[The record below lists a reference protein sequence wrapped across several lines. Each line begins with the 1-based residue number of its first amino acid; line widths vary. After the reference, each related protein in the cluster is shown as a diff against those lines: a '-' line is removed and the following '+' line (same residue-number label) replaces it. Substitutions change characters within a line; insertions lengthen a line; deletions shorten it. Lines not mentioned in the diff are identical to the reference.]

1 MTPDPKTT
9 KKAFWIDMIRSGPI
23 GMLEFLFVPLAG
35 LVALKYYNAS
45 DWQKAFLLSISEAGL
60 IATFIIVPLIRRLKW
75 QATHAASIF
84 SLLGA
89 AGIAFTAAYSDSLI
103 SYMAGLGFAFFILML
118 PLPLITQIY
127 RTNFPEAK
135 RGKILAIASILR
147 GIIGIAFAWKA
158 GQWIDSDIENFK
170 PLLWVFVCVS
180 LLNAIA
186 FWLMPKVETAKGS
199 TNPFSAFKWLKRDKK
214 FRTLI
219 VSWMLMGLGNLT
231 ALKIWTE
238 YFAND
243 QYGNGFS
250 AFEVTLLTFIIP
262 QSVKILFTYPW
273 GWLFDRMN
281 FYLLRIILNVLFGAA
296 IIVVFYGQTF
306 WVIAIGT
313 GLQGLAF
320 AGGSIAWMLWVT
332 KIAPPEHTAE
342 YMSIHTF
349 TTGLRGV
356 IAPALGFYL
365 LVTIGDSIAI
375 FSTILIILAS
385 VVIIPEYKRSRGSTN
400 I

>member
-1 MTPDPKTT
+1 
-9 KKAFWIDMIRSGPI
+9 MIRSGPI

-127 RTNFPEAK
+127 RTNFPEAR

-365 LVTIGDSIAI
+365 LITIGDSIAI

-385 VVIIPEYKRSRGSTN
+385 VVIIPEYRRSRGSTN

>member
-1 MTPDPKTT
+1 MTPNPKTT
-9 KKAFWIDMIRSGPI
+9 KKAFWIEMIRSGPM

-75 QATHAASIF
+75 QATHAAAIF

-89 AGIAFTAAYSDSLI
+89 VGIAFTAAYSDSLI

-127 RTNFPEAK
+127 RTNFPDTK

-147 GIIGIAFAWKA
+147 GIIGIVFAWKA

-385 VVIIPEYKRSRGSTN
+385 VVIIPEYRRTRGSTN

>member
-1 MTPDPKTT
+1 
-9 KKAFWIDMIRSGPI
+9 MIRSGPM

-60 IATFIIVPLIRRLKW
+60 IATFIIVPLIRRLRW
-75 QATHAASIF
+75 QATHAAAIF

-89 AGIAFTAAYSDSLI
+89 VGIAFTAAYSDSLI

-127 RTNFPEAK
+127 RTNFPDNK
-135 RGKILAIASILR
+135 RGKILAIASIMR
-147 GIIGIAFAWKA
+147 GIIGIVFAWKA

-385 VVIIPEYKRSRGSTN
+385 VVIIPEYIRTRGSTN

>member
-9 KKAFWIDMIRSGPI
+9 KKAFWIEMIRSGPI

-60 IATFIIVPLIRRLKW
+60 IATFIIVPLIRRLRW
-75 QATHAASIF
+75 QATHAAAIF

-89 AGIAFTAAYSDSLI
+89 VGIAFTAAYSDSLI

-127 RTNFPEAK
+127 RTNFPDTK
-135 RGKILAIASILR
+135 RGKILAIASIMR
-147 GIIGIAFAWKA
+147 GIIGIVFAWKA

-385 VVIIPEYKRSRGSTN
+385 VVIIPEYRRTRGSTN

>member
-1 MTPDPKTT
+1 
-9 KKAFWIDMIRSGPI
+9 MIRSGPM

-60 IATFIIVPLIRRLKW
+60 IATFIIVPLIRRLRW
-75 QATHAASIF
+75 QATHAAAIF

-89 AGIAFTAAYSDSLI
+89 VGIAFTAAYSDSLI

-127 RTNFPEAK
+127 RTNFPDNK
-135 RGKILAIASILR
+135 RGKILAIASIMR
-147 GIIGIAFAWKA
+147 GIIGIVFAWKA

-219 VSWMLMGLGNLT
+219 FSWMLMGLGNLT

-385 VVIIPEYKRSRGSTN
+385 VVIIPEYRRTRGSTN